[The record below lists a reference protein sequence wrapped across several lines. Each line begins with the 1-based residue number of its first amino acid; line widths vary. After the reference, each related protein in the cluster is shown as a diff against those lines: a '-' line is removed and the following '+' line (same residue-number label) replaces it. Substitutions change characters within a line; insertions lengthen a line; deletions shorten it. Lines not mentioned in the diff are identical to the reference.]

1 MQNMPPSGYAAP
13 YGASAIAMTPGE
25 KSSTGLDAN
34 IAGAISYIGIV
45 GLVFFL
51 IEKSSRFVRFH
62 ALQSLL
68 LSVGMAVLFIV
79 LAILSVILIMVM
91 AAISDAMV
99 GIVGL
104 LFWLL
109 YMVLGLAWFGGIIF
123 GAIKAYQGQIIKYP
137 FIGNMAEKIINK

>member
-62 ALQSLL
+62 ALQAVLL
-68 LSVGMAVLFIV
+68 AVGVTVLFIV
-79 LAILSVILIMVM
+79 LMILSFILMIV
-91 AAISDAMV
+91 AAAVSDALV
-99 GIVGL
+99 PIIGL
-104 LFWLL
+104 LFMLL
-109 YMVLGLAWFGGIIF
+109 YLALVVAMFGGIIF
-123 GAIKAYQGQIIKYP
+123 GAIKAYQGQVIKFP

>member
-1 MQNMPPSGYAAP
+1 MQNMPPPGYAAP

-62 ALQSLL
+62 ALQSVLL
-68 LSVGMAVLFIV
+68 GAGVTVVIIALMIV
-79 LAILSVILIMVM
+79 WAIL
-91 AAISDAMV
+91 AAILANVS
-99 GIVGL
+99 GGL
-104 LFWLL
+104 LTVFSLLFMLL
-109 YMVLGLAWFGGIIF
+109 YLALVIALFGGIIF
-123 GAIKAYQGQIIKYP
+123 GAIKAYQGQIIKFP

>member
-1 MQNMPPSGYAAP
+1 MQNMPPSGYATP
-13 YGASAIAMTPGE
+13 YGSSALAMTPGE

-62 ALQSLL
+62 ALQSVLLGVGVTVLMIVVMVIGAILAAVLAQVSGGLATVVSLL
-68 LSVGMAVLFIV
+68 LMLLYLALV
-79 LAILSVILIMVM
+79 LAL
-91 AAISDAMV
+91 
-99 GIVGL
+99 
-104 LFWLL
+104 
-109 YMVLGLAWFGGIIF
+109 FGGIIF
-123 GAIKAYQGQIIKYP
+123 GAIKAYQGQIIKFP